1 MGYGALMKAYAVH
14 VPQRL
19 GYDILIELGNGE
31 GDQRWFLDRDGVPQ
45 IVSMGS
51 EAPRYMHIPE
61 PVAKALGEVLNPSDP
76 PATREHLEYA
86 MDVGDRM
93 MRLVENLWEAPR

>member
-1 MGYGALMKAYAVH
+1 MKAHAVH

-19 GYDILIELGNGE
+19 GYDIYIELGPE
-31 GDQRWFLDRDGVPQ
+31 GDHRWFLDSEGAPQ
-45 IVSMGS
+45 IVAMGA

-61 PVAKALGEVLNPSDP
+61 PVALALGEVLNPSDP
-76 PATREHLEYA
+76 PATREHLDYA